1 MRVYVTIEGSHRDT
15 TGTTGQ
21 KGEAQMILEQ
31 NYIECLSQPSSRI
44 GDESTEHPIVLDPPR
59 DIIDY
64 LADAH
69 AIA

>member
-1 MRVYVTIEGSHRDT
+1 
-15 TGTTGQ
+15 
-21 KGEAQMILEQ
+21 MILEQ

-44 GDESTEHPIVLDPPR
+44 GDESTEHPIVLDPRR